1 MCSEDVKTGRS
12 WIQSLKETIDE
23 HVEGRK
29 TIRKDS
35 SKRLPMRKKEAK
47 KFESKEALSPG
58 DKKYVRFK
66 LNDVLSHNH

>member
-1 MCSEDVKTGRS
+1 MCSEDVKTGRN

-47 KFESKEALSPG
+47 KFESREALSPG

-66 LNDVLSHNH
+66 FKFL